1 MVSNFA
7 LLSEYEKEKF
17 YYTLKEDLETFN
29 AFVMVCHNQNLAGSL
44 NLYEVV
50 YENQLNMKA
59 LLLGSINK
67 RKNAIVNSGDAE
79 LMGLQIKLEEAR
91 ARLSASY
98 YSPEAGSQVV
108 ELTRE
113 VERLDK
119 ELNTRTSIGPTSP
132 ITWQQV
138 NGTLR
143 GGDCAIEIVRIANV
157 NPTTGVASDGTISY
171 LILMNTLGETPT
183 GFSINNERELENR
196 TARYHRNSIVAQT
209 DDEISYD
216 MFWEPIRQ
224 RIKSARHIYISPDGV
239 YSQINLNVLRN
250 PRTGKY
256 LIDETDILYVTN
268 TSDLLI
274 ERNNE
279 SRQTAILFGR
289 PSYSATITSSAT
301 ENFRSF
307 QNAELMSLKE
317 QTFADLPGT
326 EQEILTAEST
336 LGKAGWEVIRYSGD
350 QATEQNLKAVKNP
363 AILHIATHG
372 FFIGDTTGVI
382 NPMIRS
388 GLLLAGVSNKNVVQE
403 QDGILTAYEA
413 AICKHGSVL
422 SEEWVSGKLLLYVF
436 QWNS

>member
-171 LILMNTLGETPT
+171 LILMNTLGEPPA
-183 GFSINNERELENR
+183 GFRSI
-196 TARYHRNSIVAQT
+196 
-209 DDEISYD
+209 
-216 MFWEPIRQ
+216 M
-224 RIKSARHIYISPDGV
+224 
-239 YSQINLNVLRN
+239 
-250 PRTGKY
+250 
-256 LIDETDILYVTN
+256 
-268 TSDLLI
+268 
-274 ERNNE
+274 NE
-279 SRQTAILFGR
+279 SWKTGPPDITAI
-289 PSYSATITSSAT
+289 
-301 ENFRSF
+301 
-307 QNAELMSLKE
+307 Q
-317 QTFADLPGT
+317 
-326 EQEILTAEST
+326 
-336 LGKAGWEVIRYSGD
+336 
-350 QATEQNLKAVKNP
+350 
-363 AILHIATHG
+363 
-372 FFIGDTTGVI
+372 
-382 NPMIRS
+382 
-388 GLLLAGVSNKNVVQE
+388 
-403 QDGILTAYEA
+403 
-413 AICKHGSVL
+413 
-422 SEEWVSGKLLLYVF
+422 
-436 QWNS
+436 